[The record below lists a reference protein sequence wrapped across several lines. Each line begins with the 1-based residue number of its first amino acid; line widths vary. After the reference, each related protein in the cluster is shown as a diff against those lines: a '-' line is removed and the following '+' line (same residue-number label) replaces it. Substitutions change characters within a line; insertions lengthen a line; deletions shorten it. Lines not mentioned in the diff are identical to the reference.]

1 MSYNKKALLEAKK
14 KLEESNPGYLRSIRK
29 TKSKP
34 KKTIIKKEN
43 FEKKK
48 TICEWNFK
56 VNELVYIKDYIGTN
70 FHAQKGI
77 ALIVAESGS
86 KFFGRKINHNHY
98 YVLWENKIFEVSGTY
113 LRKIL

>member
-34 KKTIIKKEN
+34 KKTIIKKDN

-56 VNELVYIKDYIGTN
+56 VNELVYIKDYYDE
-70 FHAQKGI
+70 KGI
-77 ALIVAESGS
+77 ALIVAEAGS
-86 KFFGRKINHNHY
+86 KFFGKKINHNHY
-98 YVLWENKIFEVSGTY
+98 YILWENKICEVSGTY
-113 LRKIL
+113 LKKIL

>member
-1 MSYNKKALLEAKK
+1 MSYNKKSLLEAKK

-48 TICEWNFK
+48 TVCEWNFK
-56 VNELVYIKDYIGTN
+56 VNELVYIKDYNG
-70 FHAQKGI
+70 AMEGI
-77 ALIVAESGS
+77 ALIVAESGN
-86 KFFGRKINHNHY
+86 KFFGRKISHNHY